1 MSEIAEKT
9 STGMKPNVAGLL
21 CYLFGWISGLI
32 FLLIEKESKFVR
44 FHAIQS
50 IAASVVF
57 FVVYLILWF
66 IPVIG
71 WIINIFLA
79 IGMFILWIML
89 MYKAYQ
95 GKKLK
100 LPIVGNFA
108 EKQAEQ
114 ISQNPK

>member
-1 MSEIAEKT
+1 MVEITEKT

-32 FLLIEKESKFVR
+32 FLLIEKDSKFVR

-50 IAASVVF
+50 IGF
-57 FVVYLILWF
+57 CICLIIIWIIAIILAF
-66 IPVIG
+66 IPILG
-71 WIINIFLA
+71 WIIDILIY
-79 IGMFILWIML
+79 IGMFILWILL

-95 GKKLK
+95 GQTFK

-108 EKQAEQ
+108 EKN
-114 ISQNPK
+114 SQPAAK